1 MADSHDEDGAAPR
14 PGPRPYE
21 APRVLSREPL
31 EAVAAACAPAPP
43 AKVNAIACPIGPI
56 SS

>member
-1 MADSHDEDGAAPR
+1 MADKRDELQPPAAKR
-14 PGPRPYE
+14 DYE
-21 APRVLSREPL
+21 APRILSREPL

-43 AKVNAIACPIGPI
+43 AKVNPGACPIGPI